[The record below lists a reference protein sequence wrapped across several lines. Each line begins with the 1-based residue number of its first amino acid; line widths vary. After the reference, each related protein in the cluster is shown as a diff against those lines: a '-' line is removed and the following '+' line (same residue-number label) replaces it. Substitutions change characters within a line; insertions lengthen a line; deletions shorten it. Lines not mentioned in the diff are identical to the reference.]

1 MPHFNSKK
9 ENKTINRPYY
19 EIVETILL
27 DYLFLLNRRS
37 KMCISLND
45 FWKMDTY
52 TLYEFLSKE
61 YMIIADEKEEL
72 AKQKRKDTGI
82 IPPKHE
88 NNQEIEDIFGDEP
101 L

>member
-1 MPHFNSKK
+1 
-9 ENKTINRPYY
+9 
-19 EIVETILL
+19 
-27 DYLFLLNRRS
+27 
-37 KMCISLND
+37 MCISLND

-61 YMIIADEKEEL
+61 YEIIADEKEEL
-72 AKQKRKDTGI
+72 AKQKRKEKGI
-82 IPPKHE
+82 IEPKHE